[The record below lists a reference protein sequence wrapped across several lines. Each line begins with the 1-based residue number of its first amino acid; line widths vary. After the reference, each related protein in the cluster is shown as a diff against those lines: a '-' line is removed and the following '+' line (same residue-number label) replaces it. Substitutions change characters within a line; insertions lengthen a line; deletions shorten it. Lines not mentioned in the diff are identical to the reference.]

1 MGEIRVKI
9 KLSNASDMGLA
20 RRGKLPVNE
29 IRSVELEG
37 IVDNGAVATVIPVH
51 VQQLLGLEIA
61 YDRVAGYAEGRLDT
75 VGVTEPMLM
84 ECMDRKTFEEAMVLG
99 TDILIGQTVLE
110 KLDLLADC
118 RDRRLIPHPGRP
130 NQPVS
135 HQAFVRTWQ
144 RHIGG

>member
-9 KLSNASDMGLA
+9 KLTNASDLGLA
-20 RRGKLPVNE
+20 RRGNLAADKV
-29 IRSVELEG
+29 RAVELEG
-37 IVDNGAVATVIPVH
+37 IVDTGAVATVIPVH
-51 VQQLLGLEIA
+51 VQQLLGLDIA
-61 YDRVAGYAEGRLDT
+61 YDRVAGYADGRLDT

-99 TDILIGQTVLE
+99 TDVLIGQTVLE

-118 RDRRLIPHPGRP
+118 RARKLVPHPGRP

-135 HQAFVRTWQ
+135 MVREVL
-144 RHIGG
+144 R